1 MSIHRHCSASPPA
14 VASAS
19 FDSRCA
25 AGDADATGFS
35 WGNGSGVPSP
45 RTTSVSAMPMVNRGI
60 SSFMRPAH
68 SDRHTPSF
76 PHRLICAQASV
87 NRNGSSA
94 MAGCPA
100 VASTCAYRNVGV
112 STTRVRI
119 PCAAATICRT
129 SSSLSTMRRAV
140 SIKADFTWSFTRS
153 ISEMVVPRNT
163 VPSGSVGRVSSLM
176 KVREPSSS
184 VRTINEGNGC
194 RAPGVGRL
202 RTRPTSI
209 ESGP

>member
-1 MSIHRHCSASPPA
+1 
-14 VASAS
+14 
-19 FDSRCA
+19 
-25 AGDADATGFS
+25 
-35 WGNGSGVPSP
+35 
-45 RTTSVSAMPMVNRGI
+45 
-60 SSFMRPAH
+60 MRPAH

-119 PCAAATICRT
+119 PRAAATICCT
-129 SSSLSTMRRAV
+129 SSSLSTIRCAV

-153 ISEMVVPRNT
+153 ISGMVVPRNT
-163 VPSGSVGRVSSLM
+163 VPSGSAGRVSSLM

-209 ESGP
+209 ESGPLPIRYGSTPIGSTEFAHRRLLGAIRNENSGWKNVSRSISRGVLPTVMKFSLCKSLALNK